1 MNEQSQSLDQYSL
14 LFDLK
19 WIQENWI
26 KSIVKL
32 SGVQKLFSHAH
43 PFQYSQSHAHM
54 DKDHEGLSSLRV
66 VI

>member
-32 SGVQKLFSHAH
+32 SWVQKLFSHA
-43 PFQYSQSHAHM
+43 QSHTHM